1 MFIPYTAPVLARH
14 RACRHGAR
22 LVLTSFVA
30 TLSAALCGGA
40 GAANSPLTLQEA
52 QLRAVERSR
61 LLAAKDYAVHASRE
75 QAVAAGRLPDP
86 ILKLGVDNVPVEGP
100 DRFSTTRD
108 FMTQRRIG
116 LMQDLT
122 RADKRR
128 LRAERFEREADKT
141 SAEKTAAAAA
151 IERDTAVAW
160 LERYYAEAM
169 AGLVAEQEQQAGQE
183 VAAAEAAY
191 RGGRGAQADVFS
203 VRGEA
208 VALADRARELGR
220 RVANAKLA
228 LARWIGEAAQLP
240 LAGKPVLDAV
250 PLELRTLETQLGHHP
265 EIAVLRKQE
274 DIAATEAA
282 LARADKKPDWSVE
295 VAFQQRGHAYS
306 NMLSV
311 GVSVP
316 LQWNQ
321 GNRQDREVSARLAQL
336 EQAKAESED
345 ALRAHVAEVGAMLNE
360 WQSNR
365 ERQTRLEQDLLP
377 LARSRTTSAVAQYRG
392 GKTSLADV
400 LAARRSELD
409 ARLQVLQLEAD
420 TGRLWAQ
427 LRFLVPAGRQ
437 HNANPGTDGRQQ

>member
-1 MFIPYTAPVLARH
+1 MFLPYTAPMLARH
-14 RACRHGAR
+14 RACRWGAR
-22 LVLTSFVA
+22 LVLASFI
-30 TLSAALCGGA
+30 AALCAGA
-40 GAANSPLTLQEA
+40 GAADGPLTLQEA
-52 QLRAVERSR
+52 QRRAVERSR

-75 QAVAAGRLPDP
+75 QAVTAARLPDP
-86 ILKLGVDNVPVEGP
+86 VLKVGVDNVPVEGP

-169 AGLVAEQEQQAGQE
+169 TGLVAEQEQQASQE

-191 RGGRGAQADVFS
+191 RGGRGAQADIFAA
-203 VRGEA
+203 RGEA
-208 VALADRARELGR
+208 VALADRSRELGR

-240 LAGKPVLDAV
+240 LTGQPVLDAV
-250 PLELRTLETQLGHHP
+250 PLELRTLETQLSHHP
-265 EIAVLRKQE
+265 EIAVLRRQE
-274 DIAATEAA
+274 DIAVTEAA
-282 LARADKKPDWSVE
+282 LARADKTPDWSVE
-295 VAFQQRGHAYS
+295 VAFQQRGHSYS

-321 GNRQDREVSARLAQL
+321 RNRQDREVSARLAQL
-336 EQAKAESED
+336 EQTKAESED
-345 ALRAHVAEVGAMLNE
+345 ALRAHVVEVGAMLNE

-365 ERQTRLEQDLLP
+365 ERQARLEQDLLP

-392 GKTSLADV
+392 GKMSLADV

>member
-1 MFIPYTAPVLARH
+1 MFIPYTAPVPARH
-14 RACRHGAR
+14 RACRRGAL
-22 LVLTSFVA
+22 LVLAVFNV
-30 TLSAALCGGA
+30 ALCA
-40 GAANSPLTLQEA
+40 GAAAADRPLTLQEA
-52 QLRAVERSR
+52 QVRAVERSR
-61 LLAAKDYAVHASRE
+61 LLAAKDHSVHASRE
-75 QAVAAGRLPDP
+75 QAVAAKRLPDP
-86 ILKLGVDNVPVEGP
+86 VLKLGIDNLPVEGP

-108 FMTQRRIG
+108 FMTQRRVG

-128 LRAERFEREADKT
+128 LRAQRFDREADKT

-151 IERDTAVAW
+151 IERDTAIAW

-169 AGLVAEQEQQAGQE
+169 AGLVAEQAQQVSLE

-191 RGGRGAQADVFS
+191 RGGRGAQADIFTARV
-203 VRGEA
+203 EE

-220 RVANAKLA
+220 RVANANLS
-228 LARWIGEAAQLP
+228 LARWVGEAAQLP
-240 LAGKPVLDAV
+240 LADKPSLDTV
-250 PLELRTLETQLGHHP
+250 PIEQNALESQLGHHP

-274 DIAATEAA
+274 DITATEAA
-282 LARADKKPDWSVE
+282 LARAEKKPDWSVE
-295 VAFQQRGHAYS
+295 VAFQQRGSAYS

-321 GNRQDREVSARLAQL
+321 RNRQDREVSARLALL

-365 ERQTRLEQDLLP
+365 ERQARLEQDLLP
-377 LARSRTTSAVAQYRG
+377 LARSRTTAALAQYRG
-392 GKTSLADV
+392 GKVLLADV
-400 LAARRSELD
+400 LAARRGELD

-420 TGRLWAQ
+420 TARLWAQ
-427 LRFLVPAGRQ
+427 LRFLVPAGAQ
-437 HNANPGTDGRQQ
+437 LNANPGTDRRQP

>member
-1 MFIPYTAPVLARH
+1 MFIHHTAPVRARH
-14 RACRHGAR
+14 PVRRSGVRAIIA
-22 LVLTSFVA
+22 SF
-30 TLSAALCGGA
+30 LAALCG
-40 GAANSPLTLQEA
+40 AAVALENPLTLQEA
-52 QLRAVERSR
+52 QQRAVERSR
-61 LLAAKDYAVHASRE
+61 LLAAKDHAVHASRE
-75 QAVAAGRLPDP
+75 QAVAAARLPDP
-86 ILKLGVDNVPVEGP
+86 VLKLGVDNLPIEGP

-141 SAEKTAAAAA
+141 SAEKAASTVA

-169 AGLVAEQEQQAGQE
+169 AGLVAEQEQRAQLE

-191 RGGRGAQADVFS
+191 RGGRGAQAEVYAA
-203 VRGEA
+203 RGESL
-208 VALADRARELGR
+208 ALADRSSELRR

-228 LARWIGEAAQLP
+228 LARWVGDAAQLP
-240 LAGKPVLDAV
+240 LASKPALDAV
-250 PLELRTLETQLGHHP
+250 PLEPRTLESRLGHHP

-274 DIAATEAA
+274 DIAATEVA
-282 LARADKKPDWSVE
+282 LARADKKADWSVE
-295 VAFQQRGHAYS
+295 VAFQQRGPAYS

-316 LQWNQ
+316 FQWNQ
-321 GNRQDREVSARLAQL
+321 RNRQDRDVAARLAQL
-336 EQAKAESED
+336 EQAKAESEE
-345 ALRAHVAEVGAMLNE
+345 ALRAHVAEVGAMLGE

-365 ERQTRLEQDLLP
+365 ERQARLEQDLLP
-377 LARSRTTSAVAQYRG
+377 LARARTTAAIAQYRG
-392 GKTSLADV
+392 GKMSLADV

-420 TGRLWAQ
+420 TARLWAQ
-427 LRFLVPAGRQ
+427 LRFLVPAHGPR
-437 HNANPGTDGRQQ
+437 NAQATTVRGQQ

>member
-14 RACRHGAR
+14 RACLRGAR
-22 LVLTSFVA
+22 FMLVLA
-30 TLSAALCGGA
+30 IAAWGGGA
-40 GAANSPLTLQEA
+40 AAADNPLTLQEA
-52 QLRAVERSR
+52 QVRAVERSR
-61 LLAAKDYAVHASRE
+61 LLAAKDHAVHASRE
-75 QAVAAGRLPDP
+75 QAVTAARLPDP
-86 ILKLGVDNVPVEGP
+86 VLKLGLDNVPVEGP

-128 LRAERFEREADKT
+128 LRAERFEREADKA
-141 SAEKTAAAAA
+141 SAEKAVVAAA
-151 IERDTAVAW
+151 IERDTALAW
-160 LERYYAEAM
+160 LDRYYFEAM
-169 AGLVAEQEQQAGQE
+169 AGLVTEQEQQASLE
-183 VAAAEAAY
+183 IAAAEAAY
-191 RGGRGAQADVFS
+191 RGGRGAQADVFTA
-203 VRGEA
+203 RGEA
-208 VALADRARELGR
+208 VALADRARELVR
-220 RVANAKLA
+220 RVANAKLV

-240 LAGKPVLDAV
+240 LAGKPVLDAM
-250 PLELRTLETQLGHHP
+250 PLELKTLESQLGDHP

-282 LARADKKPDWSVE
+282 LARADKKPDWSIE

-316 LQWNQ
+316 LQWDQ
-321 GNRQDREVSARLAQL
+321 RNRQDREVSARLAQL

-360 WQSNR
+360 WQGNR
-365 ERQTRLEQDLLP
+365 ERQARLEQDLLP
-377 LARSRTTSAVAQYRG
+377 LARSRTASAVAQYRG
-392 GKTSLADV
+392 GKMSLADV
-400 LAARRSELD
+400 LAARRRELD

-420 TGRLWAQ
+420 TARLWAQ
-427 LRFLVPAGRQ
+427 LRFLVPAGGQRDA
-437 HNANPGTDGRQQ
+437 NAGADRRQQ

>member
-14 RACRHGAR
+14 RACRGGAR
-22 LVLTSFVA
+22 FVLASFF
-30 TLSAALCGGA
+30 AALCGGA
-40 GAANSPLTLQEA
+40 AALENPLTLQEA

-61 LLAAKDYAVHASRE
+61 LLAAKDHAVHASRE
-75 QAVAAGRLPDP
+75 QAVAAARLPDP
-86 ILKLGVDNVPVEGP
+86 VLKLGVDNLPVEGP

-122 RADKRR
+122 RTDKRR

-151 IERDTAVAW
+151 IERDTAMAW
-160 LERYYAEAM
+160 LDRYYFEVM
-169 AGLVAEQEQQAGQE
+169 AGLVAEQEQQASLE

-191 RGGRGAQADVFS
+191 RGGRGAQADVFAAG
-203 VRGEA
+203 VEA
-208 VALADRARELGR
+208 LALADRSRELGR

-250 PLELRTLETQLGHHP
+250 PLEPGTLETQLGHHP

-282 LARADKKPDWSVE
+282 LARADKKADWSVE

-336 EQAKAESED
+336 EQAQAESED

-360 WQSNR
+360 WRDNR
-365 ERQTRLEQDLLP
+365 ERQARLEQDLLP
-377 LARSRTTSAVAQYRG
+377 LARSRTTSAVAHYRG
-392 GKTSLADV
+392 GKMSLADV
-400 LAARRSELD
+400 LAARRGELD

-420 TGRLWAQ
+420 TARLWAQ
-427 LRFLVPAGRQ
+427 LRFLVPASGQRD
-437 HNANPGTDGRQQ
+437 ANQGMDRRQQ

>member
-1 MFIPYTAPVLARH
+1 MFIPHTAPVLARH
-14 RACRHGAR
+14 RACRWGAR
-22 LVLTSFVA
+22 LVLAS
-30 TLSAALCGGA
+30 LISALCGGA
-40 GAANSPLTLQEA
+40 GAADSPLTLQEA

-61 LLAAKDYAVHASRE
+61 LLAAKDYAVLASRE
-75 QAVAAGRLPDP
+75 QAAAAERLPDP
-86 ILKLGVDNVPVEGP
+86 VLKVGVDNVPVDGP

-128 LRAERFEREADKT
+128 LRAERFEREADRT

-191 RGGRGAQADVFS
+191 RGGRGAQADIFTA
-203 VRGEA
+203 RGEA

-250 PLELRTLETQLGHHP
+250 PLEPGTLETQLGHHP
-265 EIAVLRKQE
+265 ELAVLRKQE

-392 GKTSLADV
+392 GKMSLADV

-437 HNANPGTDGRQQ
+437 HNANPGTGGRQQ